1 MADII
6 LDSFPF
12 DSMEVLDEETEQ
24 MKPDREYEAEVF
36 RKYFNMFLS
45 NGVYYGDYNNYKEN
59 SMKVTADGGMNIR
72 VAKGAGLIKG
82 ANFENTEERIITL
95 ERPASGSRIDRIV
108 VQMNAGLDT
117 RATKLIVKKGNST
130 TPAALQ
136 RDENIYEICI
146 AQITVK
152 STTNITSADI
162 VDKRANKDVC
172 GIVNSL
178 ITVDGEELYQRF
190 QDYIDSVTDNLVR
203 KDQNNTIEGSLT
215 VNGGI
220 DANIKPKRLTY
231 EDLNDIKNTDDTG
244 FYYAVGGNQVTNRPS
259 GVDGFSMIANRGGET
274 PFVQML
280 ISTSQNIGK
289 YYYRIYQSTNASWG
303 EWIEIHNSKFYD
315 IVQEQTITAVD
326 DDESKITLT
335 FKRNGK
341 LVTIQGKWQIKN
353 FQKFSG
359 VGVKEINIPE
369 FAKISKNDSSAIRMT
384 TSFTLATIVD
394 YGIEDFA
401 TIHLQKNQNK
411 YEVIAWGDA
420 HVNRTF
426 NLMFT
431 PYFVD

>member
-220 DANIKPKRLTY
+220 EANIKPKRLTY
-231 EDLNDIKNTDDTG
+231 EDLNEIKNAEDAG

-303 EWIEIHNSKFYD
+303 EWIEIHNSKFSNY
-315 IVQEQTITAVD
+315 VVLEGKVTLQAAEESGAYKQTIWDIPFPNGYNKDNCCCIAFGSKVNEQDGYSYELGIQGNTVSSMTGNIYRCVIVGARQD
-326 DDESKITLT
+326 SSKISCQAYNCFQVAKTLYY
-335 FKRNGK
+335 
-341 LVTIQGKWQIKN
+341 
-353 FQKFSG
+353 
-359 VGVKEINIPE
+359 
-369 FAKISKNDSSAIRMT
+369 KI
-384 TSFTLATIVD
+384 V
-394 YGIEDFA
+394 
-401 TIHLQKNQNK
+401 
-411 YEVIAWGDA
+411 
-420 HVNRTF
+420 
-426 NLMFT
+426 LMRIS
-431 PYFVD
+431 